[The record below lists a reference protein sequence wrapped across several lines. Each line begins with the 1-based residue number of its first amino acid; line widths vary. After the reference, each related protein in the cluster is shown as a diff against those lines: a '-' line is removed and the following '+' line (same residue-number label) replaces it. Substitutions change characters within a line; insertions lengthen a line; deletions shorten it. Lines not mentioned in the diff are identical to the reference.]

1 MDPVQEQL
9 EAYNARD
16 LERFIACY
24 TPDVVIEDGAGNLMM
39 QGHDAMRER
48 YGPMFAQNPDL
59 HCRIVSRIRIGDYVV
74 DEERITGRGP
84 GEVHA
89 VAIYRLAD
97 DLIAHVRF
105 LR

>member
-16 LERFIACY
+16 LERFLTCY
-24 TPDVVIEDGAGNLMM
+24 AEDVTIEDGAGNTLM
-39 QGHDAMRER
+39 QGHAEMRRR
-48 YGPMFAQNPDL
+48 YGPMFAEYPDL
-59 HCRIVSRIRIGDYVV
+59 HCRIASRIRINDYVV

-84 GEVHA
+84 EEAHA
-89 VAIYRLAD
+89 VAIYRVAGD
-97 DLIAHVRF
+97 RIVHVRF